1 MISIHLCKQLIFIL
15 VPLHSKEKNTFSI
28 MMSTHS
34 YNSLGPPWKLK
45 DFLNHPGGV
54 PHMWAAI
61 THHMT
66 HFFPPIVRQHE
77 IMCTSTSVLLP
88 QAWGEWFPRQDLAA
102 STAGATWWAIHL
114 YRAMSLIHPGTSRL
128 LARLPHIH
136 LCYSWNLKGGRDHR
150 RFKNRKDAQ
159 GHQCTF
165 NTSRRLMV
173 TSQRP
178 ADEIQYIE
186 W

>member
-28 MMSTHS
+28 VMSTHS

-77 IMCTSTSVLLP
+77 IMCTSTSVLYVFSYPRRGGSGFPVRTLRQAQLGRHGGRFIYIGQCLWSILGLP
-88 QAWGEWFPRQDLAA
+88 VFWPV
-102 STAGATWWAIHL
+102 
-114 YRAMSLIHPGTSRL
+114 SLISICVIVEIWRGTEITGDLKTGKTHKVINVL
-128 LARLPHIH
+128 LIR
-136 LCYSWNLKGGRDHR
+136 RD
-150 RFKNRKDAQ
+150 D
-159 GHQCTF
+159 
-165 NTSRRLMV
+165 
-173 TSQRP
+173 
-178 ADEIQYIE
+178 
-186 W
+186 